1 MHSRVLDDRIAYLK
15 QCIAAPSTI
24 SVHVDPPREHVPD
37 PPRNPPDDS
46 LLYDLTGDDG
56 TDEGLWDGF
65 EEPDITMVES
75 QQPDQWDAPQI
86 PATQSSA
93 TLPSIPPSPPDTQV
107 LNSQFTP
114 QLTQVLRN
122 VFKLEKFRKNQ
133 LEAVVA
139 SMEGK
144 DVFILMPTGGGKSL
158 CYQLPAVCV
167 SQLKGQITFVV
178 TPLIALMEDQVNQLR
193 NRFGVN
199 AMSWGADSN
208 ITESLLATG
217 QIPIVYVTP
226 EKLSSSGFTRSTI
239 QRLHQKGMIAR
250 FVIDEAHCISSWG
263 QDFRE
268 AVGPFTSDRCRNT
281 H

>member
-1 MHSRVLDDRIAYLK
+1 
-15 QCIAAPSTI
+15 
-24 SVHVDPPREHVPD
+24 
-37 PPRNPPDDS
+37 
-46 LLYDLTGDDG
+46 LTGDDG

-65 EEPDITMVES
+65 EEPDITMVET
-75 QQPDQWDAPQI
+75 QQVDQWEAPKI

-107 LNSQFTP
+107 LDSPFTP

-122 VFKLEKFRKNQ
+122 VFKLQAFRKNQ

-139 SMEGK
+139 GMEGK

-158 CYQLPAVCV
+158 CYQLPAVCI

-199 AMSWGADSN
+199 AMAWGADSN
-208 ITESLLATG
+208 LTENLLATG
-217 QIPIVYVTP
+217 QVPIVYVTP
-226 EKLSSSGFTRSTI
+226 EKLSSSGFTRSAI
-239 QRLHQKGMIAR
+239 QGLYQKGMIAR

-268 AVGPFTSDRCRNT
+268 AVRPFASYRHQST
-281 H
+281 HEKLSTRTWASFASRILTFL